1 MGVAIASYGEIR
13 FVVLGVI
20 LQVAA
25 VVLESTRLILVQ
37 VLLQVC
43 ALPSWSVRPV
53 SLLRCTWAEHHH
65 QIMASRLKRT
75 SCIGIARQALTP
87 HTHKSPSSR

>member
-1 MGVAIASYGEIR
+1 MGVAIASYGEIK

-25 VVLESTRLILVQ
+25 VLLESTRLILVQ

-43 ALPSWSVRPV
+43 WLSH
-53 SLLRCTWAEHHH
+53 SLLNLCR
-65 QIMASRLKRT
+65 
-75 SCIGIARQALTP
+75 G
-87 HTHKSPSSR
+87 

>member
-1 MGVAIASYGEIR
+1 MLALVQIFLTMGVAIASYGEIK

-25 VVLESTRLILVQ
+25 VLLESTRLILVQ

-43 ALPSWSVRPV
+43 WLSH
-53 SLLRCTWAEHHH
+53 SLLNLCR
-65 QIMASRLKRT
+65 
-75 SCIGIARQALTP
+75 G
-87 HTHKSPSSR
+87 